1 MQAAVPYYGVYDFT
15 GRNGV
20 RGPRGDRGM
29 RLFLGAAV
37 GPLRRRRAF
46 EPDRVRE
53 APAEVVGYP
62 YWMAVAGAA
71 FWIASLLASWL
82 NFLDGQKH
90 PSPSAGAILLWVVVP
105 IVGFGA
111 CTLAY
116 VFNKEGALA
125 ASATGGLWIGRIISA
140 ALGVIDRLLIGPT
153 TGIAA
158 RFGDWI
164 PAGDGAIGRFTTTSG
179 RLALAASRAPAV
191 PLVIVLAVVLALVFA
206 LVAPGVER

>member
-1 MQAAVPYYGVYDFT
+1 MREPSVTLLEDAGLGPEQPGERALAFPCRNAPVDVLLVRAADVPEYVQDGVVDCGVT
-15 GRNGV
+15 GA
-20 RGPRGDRGM
+20 D
-29 RLFLGAAV
+29 L
-37 GPLRRRRAF
+37 
-46 EPDRVRE
+46 VRE
-53 APAEVVGYP
+53 R
-62 YWMAVAGAA
+62 GADVEE
-71 FWIASLLASWL
+71 LLRL
-82 NFLDGQKH
+82 
-90 PSPSAGAILLWVVVP
+90 
-105 IVGFGA
+105 GFGA

-140 ALGVIDRLLIGPT
+140 ALGVIDRFLIGPT

-206 LVAPGVER
+206 LVAPGVAR